1 MDPYKLLFLIQMA
14 NMLANFGIGAWL
26 YLEKRNDK
34 TNERITELAGKVS
47 HMDMDVAALKSSAE
61 TAPSHNDLSQVYK
74 SINELAATVN
84 QLVGENRGQSESLR
98 MILNQIAQKGMQ

>member
-34 TNERITELAGKVS
+34 TNERITELAGKVTQ
-47 HMDMDVAALKSSAE
+47 MDMDVAALKSS
-61 TAPSHNDLSQVYK
+61 TQSAPSHNDLAKV
-74 SINELAATVN
+74 V
-84 QLVGENRGQSESLR
+84 
-98 MILNQIAQKGMQ
+98 